1 MPEDRKSQIENEFIS
16 ILLSAMKKGMS
27 VDEFFALA
35 DATMDHLRGKV
46 QNDTV
51 EKVINGEASP
61 DEVREMITSLNKK
74 A

>member
-1 MPEDRKSQIENEFIS
+1 MPDDRKSQIENEFIS
-16 ILLSAMKKGMS
+16 VLLSAMKKGMS

-51 EKVINGEASP
+51 ERVINGEASP
-61 DEVREMITSLNKK
+61 DEVREMISSLNKK